1 MNKIHLLYGFLIGIA
16 VATLGCYGYVEIFT
30 EYSFLE
36 GFKILK
42 FQGFAGML
50 ITLGTVPNLAVF
62 FLLLRLKKELMARGI
77 VLAVIV
83 LAFVS
88 FLFLN

>member
-16 VATLGCYGYVEIFT
+16 VAAIGCYLYIEIFT
-30 EYSFLE
+30 EYYFAK

-42 FQGFAGML
+42 SHGQVGKL

-62 FLLLRLKKELMARGI
+62 FLLLRMKKELMARCI